1 MSLLTGTITVH
12 QGEPAK
18 SAVVEVL
25 NPSGDVL
32 DQVQVDQGGRYLYHL
47 GPGIWTLRV
56 WDAHGHRG
64 RADVQLGHEDKVLDL
79 DLDEG

>member
-1 MSLLTGTITVH
+1 MKLTGTVTVH
-12 QGEPAK
+12 GGEPAK

-32 DQVQVDQGGRYLYHL
+32 DQVQVDHGGRYLYHL
-47 GPGIWTLRV
+47 RSGLWTLRV

-64 RADVQLGHEDKVLDL
+64 RAEVQLGDTDKVFDL
-79 DLDEG
+79 DLDEE

>member
-1 MSLLTGTITVH
+1 MSLLKGTITIH
-12 QGEPAK
+12 GEPAK

-32 DQVQVDQGGRYLYHL
+32 DQVQVDEGGHYLYHL
-47 GPGIWTLRV
+47 GSGMWTLRV

-64 RADVQLGHEDKVLDL
+64 RAEVQLGNEDKVFDL
-79 DLDEG
+79 ALDEG

>member
-1 MSLLTGTITVH
+1 MSLLTGTITLH
-12 QGEPAK
+12 GSEPAMG
-18 SAVVEVL
+18 AVVEVL

-32 DQVQVDQGGRYLYHL
+32 DQVRVDQGGSYLYHL
-47 GPGIWTLRV
+47 GSGTWTLRV

-64 RADVQLGHEDKVLDL
+64 RADVRLGDEDKVLDL